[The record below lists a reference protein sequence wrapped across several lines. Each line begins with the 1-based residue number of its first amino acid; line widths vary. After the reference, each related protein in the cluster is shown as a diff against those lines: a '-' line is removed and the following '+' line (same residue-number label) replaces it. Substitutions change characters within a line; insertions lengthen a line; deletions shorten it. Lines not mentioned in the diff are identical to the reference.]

1 MAVVTH
7 NGAEGIALRDE
18 ETFKAKMEQWREKTA
33 THQGVLEDLDPTGSA
48 LAQLFLYPVV
58 RGEHWTLLRAQIRGD
73 LLGNAVGEK
82 TAYEACH
89 SHKPRKLS
97 GGRAGHRN
105 GSATTPKGDLG
116 VRLATIKS
124 IAIQKIILSRVRTTE
139 IPSSPTYTDLKPVS
153 TSGGTSS
160 LGLGCEWI

>member
-1 MAVVTH
+1 MEVVTH

-18 ETFKAKMEQWREKTA
+18 ETFKAKVEQWRGETA

-105 GSATTPKGDLG
+105 GSAATPEGDLG
-116 VRLATIKS
+116 MCLAAIKINSHTEDNFEPSAYNRDPLFSNVHGLEAGLDQWRDILARFRL
-124 IAIQKIILSRVRTTE
+124 
-139 IPSSPTYTDLKPVS
+139 
-153 TSGGTSS
+153 
-160 LGLGCEWI
+160 